1 MSADMTFKPGDRV
14 RTRTDAPTLARED
27 QGRTGV
33 VDQVYPGTPYPY
45 GVVYDDTGEGLV
57 FSADELE
64 AATEPPTPLREALHR
79 LGHEPATPLT
89 PAELDAMNEP
99 TPAPDAVDVELGRL
113 LALAAGAGLITGPD
127 LVTPRMEQIAYVPE
141 TGALVRVPATARR
154 IAS

>member
-1 MSADMTFKPGDRV
+1 MSADMAYKPGDRV
-14 RTRTDAPTLARED
+14 RTRTNAPSLARED

-57 FSADELE
+57 FAAYELE
-64 AATEPPTPLREALHR
+64 AATEPPTAPDV
-79 LGHEPATPLT
+79 AT
-89 PAELDAMNEP
+89 EP